1 MAYIPKYLNFQQER
15 KIGEHT
21 IYLPDPPNIRNIANR
36 DKLEHKQKFQITELP
51 KGFEQWDTQ
60 SKNDFKSAEWD
71 KRMNGYWFFN
81 NGNLEYITG
90 AHYFYINWWTLDEG
104 KPRFIDAD
112 RDFFLL
118 WDYVEKNPKCIGL
131 YYVTGRRTGKSYKS
145 VCLMYEKISRMRD
158 SQGAMQTINKEIGD
172 ELFAKLLTGWR
183 NLPDFFRPLDK
194 GSSNPKDKLEF
205 FEPNKRSTKNKDKEY
220 EKALNSLIFI
230 APSGEVALESRKFKM
245 IIHDEI
251 AKTERVDIYKR
262 FSVAS
267 ICCVQGQNKI
277 VGKLLAT
284 TTVEELKN
292 TDNWDKSKKLWD
304 DSELS
309 KENKKTKFD
318 SQRISQTRMI
328 RYFQPANYGNID
340 TEINIDGES
349 INGVDEYGYSRRDL
363 VKEYIIEERS
373 FMNSFNL
380 KEHRMKYPLDESD
393 AWQGATSSFYESSLL
408 EEAKMVAEDEQ
419 EHTIRRVT
427 FYETKEGLIDIK
439 DDENGFWWICWDF
452 KNKSESNR
460 VEYDYRSGTIKP
472 LNNMKFSMGYDP
484 AGNDG
489 DIKGGSTPAALVK
502 MEYDDKYEDFFNTY
516 ICLYYGRRRT
526 WKEMDRDIEYM
537 CRYYGCKVQIEK
549 DQPLANNRMTENI
562 RTRGFVA
569 NAGINSV
576 DLSKSRG
583 AITKEA
589 ISKMKEFGVR
599 SGSAYA
605 LAQAKSLSQEYVI
618 ENYTKLKIPMMID
631 DLLKYDDTKRTNY
644 DICCAFQW
652 CEFESDNKYKLAKK
666 TNKTNTPIKS
676 HVYAPIIST
685 KKYF

>member
-1 MAYIPKYLNFQQER
+1 MAYIPKYFNFQQER

-21 IYLPDPPNIRNIANR
+21 IYLPDPPNIRQIANR
-36 DKLEHKQKFQITELP
+36 DKLEHKQVFKRTELP
-51 KGFEQWDTQ
+51 KDYYSIKDKNIRFERYYE
-60 SKNDFKSAEWD
+60 SFIKSEIEKRFK
-71 KRMNGYWFFN
+71 GYWFFN

-90 AHYFYINWWTLDEG
+90 SYYFYLNWWWLNNKYPDF
-104 KPRFIDAD
+104 RDCD
-112 RDFFLL
+112 RDFFYLWNHVCSLKQCLGLL
-118 WDYVEKNPKCIGL
+118 YLANRREGKTYKAGCILYDRTSSADEKEGTIQSKTEADAKKV
-131 YYVTGRRTGKSYKS
+131 YR
-145 VCLMYEKISRMRD
+145 KI
-158 SQGAMQTINKEIGD
+158 INSWK
-172 ELFAKLLTGWR
+172 R
-183 NLPDFFRPLDK
+183 LPDFFRPQCDGDVAKELRFSKKSTSSDYDEEYPLDSYFDYMDSGIYAVDGRELYTYIVDEFGKTPKVDVCDRHDVAKECLAVGSQVVGKALYISTIEEFDK
-194 GSSNPKDKLEF
+194 GGGKKAFELYNSSAL
-205 FEPNKRSTKNKDKEY
+205 STLD
-220 EKALNSLIFI
+220 SFGRTS
-230 APSGEVALESRKFKM
+230 SGL
-245 IIHDEI
+245 
-251 AKTERVDIYKR
+251 
-262 FSVAS
+262 
-267 ICCVQGQNKI
+267 
-277 VGKLLAT
+277 
-284 TTVEELKN
+284 
-292 TDNWDKSKKLWD
+292 
-304 DSELS
+304 
-309 KENKKTKFD
+309 
-318 SQRISQTRMI
+318 I
-328 RYFQPANYGNID
+328 RYLKPAYYGLN
-340 TEINIDGES
+340 GEHP
-349 INGVDEYGYSRRDL
+349 ITNEPFVDAYGYSNIELAKSYLDAKRANLTGSALSSERR
-363 VKEYIIEERS
+363 KFAYTEE
-373 FMNSFNL
+373 
-380 KEHRMKYPLDESD
+380 D
-393 AWQGATSSFYESSLL
+393 AFQVVFGGFYDGALL
-408 EEAKMVAEDEQ
+408 EEAKIVAEEEQ
-419 EHTIRRVT
+419 ESVIRRVT

-631 DLLKYDDTKRTNY
+631 DLLKYDDNKRTNY